1 MNRII
6 LLTTLII
13 LLAFACE
20 QKKPIAEI
28 GIGDKPSEGGTV
40 EKLILK
46 KSNNNNLIFFN
57 IRYDTNVVYYNLR
70 LDTAYILITTDTIWK

>member
-1 MNRII
+1 MKHLI

-13 LLAFACE
+13 IFAFACE
-20 QKKPIAEI
+20 QKKPLAEI
-28 GIGDKPSEGGTV
+28 GIGDDPGEGGTV

-57 IRYDTNVVYYNLR
+57 TRSDTDVVYYNLK
-70 LDTAYILITTDTIWK
+70 LDTAYLIITTDTIR